1 MKNKP
6 LLYIGI
12 SIPVMWAVMAILS
25 HVGFFDFLDNS
36 NLDEFTI
43 TLIVALI
50 ANIPVLVFIGYG
62 IYSAVTAPST
72 IPKVKERMPWDKG
85 NPLDVDKEWQ
95 EKNRKSKAETEGSN
109 K

>member
-72 IPKVKERMPWDKG
+72 IPKMHCQTPS
-85 NPLDVDKEWQ
+85 
-95 EKNRKSKAETEGSN
+95 RKMN
-109 K
+109 F